1 MQKKDTENLFA
12 ELEQD
17 AKIERFLSENREEFL
32 RPLPEYLEQLL
43 AEKHLEKHTVIR
55 ESHLD
60 RSYAYQIFSGRKE
73 NPSRPKLLALALAM
87 RLNLDE
93 TQYLLRYAGHG
104 SLYPRNPWD
113 SIIISAI
120 GQGLSVMET
129 NLLLEKLGET
139 VLLQ

>member
-1 MQKKDTENLFA
+1 MRQKDTDKLFN
-12 ELEQD
+12 ELKQD
-17 AKIERFLSENREEFL
+17 MKIERFLSENQDEFV

-43 AEKHLEKHTVIR
+43 KEKHREKNAVVQ

-60 RSYAYQIFSGRKE
+60 RGYAYQVFSGRKK

-87 RLNLDE
+87 GLNLDE
-93 TQYLLRYAGHG
+93 TQYLLRYAGQG
-104 SLYPRNPWD
+104 LLYPRNPWD
-113 SIIISAI
+113 SIVISAI

-139 VLLQ
+139 ILLC

>member
-17 AKIERFLSENREEFL
+17 AKIERFLSENQGEFL

-43 AEKHLEKHTVIR
+43 AQKHLEKNEVIH

-60 RSYAYQIFSGRKE
+60 RGYAYQIFSGRKE

-87 RLNLDE
+87 RLDLAE

-113 SIIISAI
+113 SIVISAI

-139 VLLQ
+139 VMLQ